1 VKIVVQDAS
10 VLIDLAVGDCLT
22 AWFGAG
28 VETHTTAPVLLEVE
42 QDVKR
47 FVRQRKLRVFQFEG
61 EELLELL
68 DFQSRHSSRLSFED
82 CSVFYLAEKLDGI
95 LVTGDKALRNTA
107 AESGREVHGTLWI
120 LDVMV
125 DLEALAPLQAAA
137 SLEKLTQRNPRLPKA
152 ECEERL
158 RRWKKIK

>member
-10 VLIDLAVGDCLT
+10 VLIDLAVGDCLA
-22 AWFGAG
+22 AWFSAG
-28 VETHTTAPVLLEVE
+28 IETHTTALVLSEVE
-42 QDVKR
+42 QDVRR
-47 FVRQRKLRVFQFEG
+47 FVRTRKLQVFQFE
-61 EELLELL
+61 EKELLELL
-68 DFQSRHSSRLSFED
+68 VFQSRHSSRLSFED

-95 LVTGDKALRNTA
+95 LVTGDKALRNAA

-125 DLEALAPLQAAA
+125 DIKALTPLQAAA
-137 SLEKLTQRNPRLPKA
+137 SLKNMTQMNPRLPKT

-158 RRWKKIK
+158 RRWKK